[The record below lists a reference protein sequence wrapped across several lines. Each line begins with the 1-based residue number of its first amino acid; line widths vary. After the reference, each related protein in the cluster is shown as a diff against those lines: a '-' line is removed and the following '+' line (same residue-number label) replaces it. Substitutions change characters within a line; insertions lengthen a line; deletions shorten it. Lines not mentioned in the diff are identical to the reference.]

1 MAIPSTLKA
10 LGTSLTIIGSGASN
24 IKVLVKSLEDLTTAQ
39 KINVLSQNQSLLGTK
54 ALNAEQLKEILIKS
68 GLTDG
73 TEDLVVQKIL
83 ETNATKAQDAANK
96 SATVSLTG
104 LKNGVKGLANS
115 FKMLDTASK
124 VILGI
129 TAAIAVFQGIK
140 WIIDQVTVT
149 LEEQKEV
156 VSNLSSEISSLQ
168 SEYEQL
174 SSKTDLTDAEQRKLE
189 LLQAQLAVK
198 KEQIAL
204 EAKKQ
209 EEKQFTSD
217 VTDTVNDPDSGTVSY
232 TKKGTRSQAYD
243 EVGNYE
249 AAKKSLEEYNAE
261 IEKYS
266 NVTGLSAD
274 KVKEANAALTSAQQS
289 RDKATKQMSDA
300 KSVIVDDIAALED
313 LKEKTGSLE
322 PENQKLLDYLH
333 KMATEFGFFTDSVKE
348 VPTDSLSSSL
358 SDLKTSASTL
368 SEQTK
373 KLTDSYDDFQLISDV
388 VNDKTYL
395 TLGQVSKL
403 VAAYPDLESK
413 IKLTTSG
420 WTLESGAID
429 VVSDSM
435 TGLQSAMV
443 SAQQN
448 MTKIANSQIAERINA
463 FGVELSAIHSVM
475 DAYAAAGKA
484 MKSDSSWDT
493 LRSKFFDKDGKFIGD
508 AVAYNKA
515 YQDKLKSDQEIEQTI
530 INYGKNAEAI
540 QKAQDALNTAT
551 SKGFG
556 QTSKADKEA
565 AKTKKYENKALEE
578 QLALL
583 EHRKAMGEFESDD
596 LKKKAELSLQYVRE
610 LEKITK
616 YTKTQDELNENRE
629 QVYQAYQDHYAD
641 VSAYQKEE
649 YDNALKIIQSKK
661 DYNLYENNSIQLSK
675 DLLEVKRKY
684 ARTQEQIEEI
694 NKQIHDAD
702 RQALSEQEDAM
713 KRAESAVERVI
724 DKRIKALQ
732 EEQDALEKYYQ
743 KKIDRIQD
751 EIDTLQDANDERAK
765 QLALEKAQAAWEA
778 AQNQKTISIYR
789 DGLGFVYEADQ
800 DAINEA
806 GENLADA
813 KLDIRIDELNKKK
826 QELEDSLDKEK
837 QALQNSIDDW
847 EDYKDKWSDILDE
860 YSNSQDELI
869 MKQLLG
875 KDAEADILD
884 QRLDKLSEFRDKY
897 IALQKEIAEFDGK
910 AVKSSSSSSSSS
922 KKSNGNIITK
932 ETYVDSHGST
942 RTHTTIRVDRNSL
955 PASMIGG
962 RASGDISVKRSGIYN
977 VDEEGPEAILGAP
990 TRGQYQWLHQND
1002 KVFDA
1007 DATKNLWDIAN
1018 NPIDFISKRLG
1029 PVFEFSPK
1037 FQFASPSTGDK
1048 QVTNRY
1054 HIDKIDF
1061 PNATN
1066 TEQIQRAFAGL
1077 PDYFIQK
1084 STSNL

>member
-1 MAIPSTLKA
+1 MAIPTNLNA
-10 LGTSLTIIGSGASN
+10 LGNAVNILKNGLSGLDTNSINDILKNLGAQFSN
-24 IKVLVKSLEDLTTAQ
+24 
-39 KINVLSQNQSLLGTK
+39 LSQKQILNIASTK
-54 ALNAEQLKEILIKS
+54 NLSAEYLTLALSSSQ
-68 GLTDG
+68 LTD
-73 TEDLVVQKIL
+73 EQKKNIITAY
-83 ETNATKAQDAANK
+83 EQIVATKAQDAANK

-104 LKNGVKGLANS
+104 LKNGFKGLWATMLANPITS
-115 FKMLDTASK
+115 IITIAS
-124 VILGI
+124 V
-129 TAAIAVFQGIK
+129 AIPTIMALVDHF
-140 WIIDQVTVT
+140 TTT

-232 TKKGTRSQAYD
+232 TQKGTRSQAYD
-243 EVGNYE
+243 EIGNYE

-322 PENQKLLDYLH
+322 PENQKLLDYLY
-333 KMATEFGFFTDSVKE
+333 KMATEFGFFTDSVETASKSTSNLDE
-348 VPTDSLSSSL
+348 LTNSISSLQSAYDAIPDKLKDIDDIQSKLNDSYSFSYDEIEKIKAAHPELADAIHRTADGWTIEKSAVDALRESTLNLNTEFSSAQAAMTKIMQSAVASRLEGYGIELEAIKSLADAYNEINKKNAELSKQQTDLGVPHASLRSLDQEAYSTIIDVGKYQDTINDLKSKL
-358 SDLKTSASTL
+358 SDLKSGS
-368 SEQTK
+368 S
-373 KLTDSYDDFQLISDV
+373 IS
-388 VNDKTYL
+388 
-395 TLGQVSKL
+395 G
-403 VAAYPDLESK
+403 
-413 IKLTTSG
+413 G
-420 WTLESGAID
+420 
-429 VVSDSM
+429 
-435 TGLQSAMV
+435 
-443 SAQQN
+443 
-448 MTKIANSQIAERINA
+448 
-463 FGVELSAIHSVM
+463 
-475 DAYAAAGKA
+475 
-484 MKSDSSWDT
+484 SS
-493 LRSKFFDKDGKFIGD
+493 
-508 AVAYNKA
+508 
-515 YQDKLKSDQEIEQTI
+515 
-530 INYGKNAEAI
+530 
-540 QKAQDALNTAT
+540 
-551 SKGFG
+551 SKG
-556 QTSKADKEA
+556 TSSSSSSA
-565 AKTKKYENKALEE
+565 AKTTKYENKALEE

-583 EHRKAMGEFESDD
+583 EHRKAMGEFDSDD

-641 VSAYQKEE
+641 VFAYQKEE

-751 EIDTLQDANDERAK
+751 EIDALQDANDERAK

-813 KLDIRIDELNKKK
+813 KLDIRLDELNKKK
-826 QELEDSLDKEK
+826 QDLEDSLKKEK
-837 QALQNSIDDW
+837 QALQDSINDW
-847 EDYKDKWSDILDE
+847 EDYKDKWSDILNE

-932 ETYVDSHGST
+932 ETYVDRNGST
-942 RTHTTIRVDRNSL
+942 RTHTTIRVDRDSL

-1029 PVFEFSPK
+1029 SVFDFRPK
-1037 FQFASPSTGDK
+1037 FQFASPDTSNK
-1048 QVTNRY
+1048 QVTNQY

-1066 TEQIQRAFAGL
+1066 TEQIQRAFVGL

>member
-1 MAIPSTLKA
+1 MTKSQIANLISTNNQA
-10 LGTSLTIIGSGASN
+10 LGT
-24 IKVLVKSLEDLTTAQ
+24 E
-39 KINVLSQNQSLLGTK
+39 
-54 ALNAEQLKEILIKS
+54 ALNAQLTYRRLREAGVTKEVARAA
-68 GLTDG
+68 
-73 TEDLVVQKIL
+73 VVQSVQ
-83 ETNATKAQDAANK
+83 TNATKAQDAANK

-104 LKNGVKGLANS
+104 LKNGFKGLWATMLANP
-115 FKMLDTASK
+115 
-124 VILGI
+124 I
-129 TAAIAVFQGIK
+129 TAIITIASVAIPTIMALVDHF
-140 WIIDQVTVT
+140 TTT

-156 VSNLSSEISSLQ
+156 VSNLSSEMSSLQ

-217 VTDTVNDPDSGTVSY
+217 VTDTVNDPDGGTVTY

-289 RDKATKQMSDA
+289 RDKATTQMTDA
-300 KSVIVDDIAALED
+300 KAAIVNNISALED

-358 SDLKTSASTL
+358 SDLKTSTSTL

-395 TLGQVSKL
+395 TLDQVSKL

-429 VVSDSM
+429 VVSNSM
-435 TGLQSAMV
+435 TGLQSSMLAAQQAMNKAV
-443 SAQQN
+443 SNGLANRLKLYGIEIDSIKSLADAMNAIGNNEKLSRAYKGLAMFGLEDSGAKSEIGQTINGLRQLGSAQE
-448 MTKIANSQIAERINA
+448 TIA
-463 FGVELSAIHSVM
+463 
-475 DAYAAAGKA
+475 
-484 MKSDSSWDT
+484 
-493 LRSKFFDKDGKFIGD
+493 
-508 AVAYNKA
+508 
-515 YQDKLKSDQEIEQTI
+515 
-530 INYGKNAEAI
+530 
-540 QKAQDALNTAT
+540 KAQKELQSAQ

-556 QTSKADKEA
+556 ETSKADKEA

-724 DKRIKALQ
+724 DRRIKALQ

-751 EIDTLQDANDERAK
+751 EIDALQDANDERAK

-778 AQNQKTISIYR
+778 AQSQKTISIYR

-813 KLDIRIDELNKKK
+813 KLDIRIQELNKKK

-922 KKSNGNIITK
+922 KKSSGDIITK
-932 ETYVDSHGST
+932 ETYVDSNGST